1 MAMTVVGASISHGIW
16 KPDGKEIPYNN
27 VIIHYVE
34 DLSIRKDDNGNVV
47 SWGIGRA
54 SKTLKI
60 KNDADILRSIFG
72 SPFDDVFAKSLIG
85 KTINVYYDMYRKP
98 ARVEIV
104 KA

>member
-1 MAMTVVGASISHGIW
+1 MAMTVVGASISQGIW

-54 SKTLKI
+54 SKILKI

-85 KTINVYYDMYRKP
+85 NTINVYYDMYRKP
-98 ARVEIV
+98 ARIDIV